1 MKSLK
6 RTKILTIAALA
17 LLIVPS
23 LIQTSSTPRP
33 SAPRVSYNPPPGD
46 IFHAPLS
53 DMGLIGFAQARP
65 EISGLTGSIGASTN
79 TAAQPGP
86 QTISQNAL
94 RFITDTSYFPQTET
108 SVAVDPSNPTHVLG
122 GFNDLKFFFCPFL
135 PADCAGSA
143 VPASISGFTVSI
155 DGGSSVLKSSD
166 IQDISLSGTPLT
178 SFGDPSVAASVD
190 GNFFYGSLAI
200 ARFGGGNGVMIAKSN
215 PNLFNPSVSCVTD
228 RSNPLTNACWTATF
242 VSGNPG
248 AFPNTFE
255 DKPLIAVDHNKGKFL
270 GSVYVAWDHFNFT
283 TGQSSS
289 SLARCDNL
297 LTSCTMLAGGTL
309 PPLSLTDK
317 FVAFTTPAVDRDGNV
332 AVAWC
337 NYGTRLSFGP
347 VTCKVRSS
355 TAGGTRFGAAS
366 TILSFMG
373 PGTTLPND
381 TVTVGFA
388 TEQFRTSSIPSLA
401 VDASPTSTS
410 GNLYFAI
417 QVCTSGHYIAVPLF
431 GAVDNP
437 GNCGFSSILFSSSTN
452 RGLTWSS
459 PAIVS
464 QPAVN
469 AQPWVTVDST
479 TGNVFVVYYTTQFD
493 PFNHRIDVVAS
504 KSTNGGSSFT
514 QVRVTS
520 VSNEPDS
527 DPNMFFY
534 LSPFG
539 GSWVTPQYGDYFQ
552 ASAIGG
558 TLWVLFT
565 ANYAVEAGTFQTD
578 PFLAVLTRQ

>member
-6 RTKILTIAALA
+6 TIKILTIVALA
-17 LLIVPS
+17 ILILPS
-23 LIQTSSTPRP
+23 VIQTSSTPRP
-33 SAPRVSYNPPPGD
+33 TGPRVSYNPSPGD

-65 EISGLTGSIGASTN
+65 EISGLTGSSGTSTN
-79 TAAQPGP
+79 TAGQPGP

-94 RFITDTSYFPQTET
+94 RFINDASYFPQTET
-108 SVAVDPSNPTHVLG
+108 SVAVDPANTNHVLG
-122 GFNDLKFFFCPFL
+122 GFNDLKFFFCPVL
-135 PADCAGSA
+135 PADCASSA
-143 VPASISGFTVSI
+143 VPASISGFTVSV

-166 IQDISLSGTPLT
+166 IPDISPSNNTLLYSY
-178 SFGDPSVAASVD
+178 GDPSIAASVD

-200 ARFGGGNGVMIAKSN
+200 ARNGANGVMIAKSN
-215 PNLFNPSVSCVTD
+215 PNLFNPNISCVTD
-228 RSNPLTNACWTATF
+228 TSNLVTNACWTDVF
-242 VSGNPG
+242 VSGNLSP
-248 AFPNTFE
+248 FPNSFE
-255 DKPLIAVDHNKGKFL
+255 DKPLIAVDHNKGKYF
-270 GSVYVAWDHFNFT
+270 GSVYVAWDHFSIF
-283 TGQSSS
+283 GQSSS
-289 SLARCDNL
+289 YLARCDSGL
-297 LTSCTMLAGGTL
+297 KSCTMLAGGTL
-309 PPLSLTDK
+309 PPVSGFDQ
-317 FVAFTTPAVDRDGNV
+317 FVAFTTPTLDRDGNV

-337 NYGTRLSFGP
+337 NYGTFISFGP
-347 VTCKVRSS
+347 VTCKIRSS
-355 TAGGTRFGAAS
+355 PPGGTSFSATS
-366 TILSFMG
+366 PILSFMG

-381 TVTVGFA
+381 TVTIGFA
-388 TEQFRTSSIPSLA
+388 TEQFRTFSVPSLA
-401 VDASPTSTS
+401 VDASLTSTS

-417 QVCTSGHYIAVPLF
+417 QVCTSGHYIALSLF
-431 GAVDNP
+431 FIADNP

-452 RGLTWSS
+452 AGSTWSS
-459 PAIVS
+459 PAVVS

-469 AQPWVTVDST
+469 VQPTVTVDST
-479 TGNVFVVYYTTQFD
+479 TGHVFVVYYTTEFD

-514 QVRVTS
+514 QERVTT

-552 ASAIGG
+552 ATAIGG

-578 PFLAVLTRQ
+578 PFLAVLTHQ